1 MSLVELHAVSRTY
14 PRDDGDVRA
23 LEAVDL
29 VIERGEFVAVTGPS
43 GSGKSTLLHILGLL
57 DRPTEGR
64 YELDGSDVCG
74 WDDRAR
80 ARVRNRRVGLV
91 FQAFQLVPHLTVV
104 ENVELPLVYRGSAP
118 QERMRAVRS
127 ALERVGLMPRAGH
140 LPDELSGG
148 EQQRTAIAR
157 ALVAEPDLLL
167 ADEPTGN
174 LDEIATDGVLA
185 MFREIHRSGTTVVV
199 VTHNARVATHAE
211 RIYAMSAG
219 RLCGAAAA
227 VRPRSEREGER

>member
-1 MSLVELHAVSRTY
+1 MALVKLDAVSRTY

-23 LEAVDL
+23 LDGVAL

-43 GSGKSTLLHILGLL
+43 GSGKSTLLHVLGLL

-64 YELDGSDVCG
+64 YELDGSDVSG
-74 WDDRAR
+74 LDDRAR
-80 ARVRNRRVGLV
+80 ARVRNRRIGLV
-91 FQAFQLVPHLTVV
+91 FQAFQLVPHLTVA
-104 ENVELPLVYRGSAP
+104 ENVELPLVYRGAAP
-118 QERMRAVRS
+118 RQRIRVVRS
-127 ALERVGLMPRAGH
+127 ILERVGLTHRSSH

-174 LDEIATDGVLA
+174 LDEGATGGVLA
-185 MFREIHRSGTTVVV
+185 VFGEIHRSGTTVVV
-199 VTHNARVATHAE
+199 VTHNARVAAHAE
-211 RIYAMSAG
+211 RCYAMSAG
-219 RLCGAAAA
+219 RLGGAPSAG
-227 VRPRSEREGER
+227 RGSEREGAP